1 MKNLKTNA
9 GASAKSVKLVY
20 MKKFAGRFAVAAVLV
35 LLGIGVLSC
44 RKDEPKPVSYDLTV
58 FVTDEASVPVQ
69 YARVS
74 VGTREDRTDAEG
86 KCSFA
91 GLPVR
96 GVVVKVTAD
105 NYQPASQTVT
115 FSEQS
120 QRVTV
125 RLTQRPPYLSVDQE
139 QIVTKAM
146 ESKATVHIESN
157 VDWRIESSS
166 PALSF
171 SPREGSGRQ
180 DVTVSWSFPLEQED
194 EDVALAEFTVVSS
207 VDPVTVPVRCL
218 LPIRVVK
225 TEGFSANLMKDREA
239 CSIARV
245 TFSRRIVPEEVW
257 AIGSE
262 RLEFRAVDEHTV
274 DVEIP
279 TAWSDL
285 GATYQID
292 RLKVKSA
299 NEDGVSFDGRVFVE
313 FFDAKVSIE
322 GSMRFWAFT
331 QDESRLWASMEFP
344 SRIYELDARSFEVLK
359 SFDLD
364 WLPGHCFLNPYNGRL
379 YVVDQTNQVLRVLDP
394 ASGKTVKTITLEAD
408 EFDHPQSPN
417 TIPYNISFADNGV
430 GVLIATSNDDTF
442 RWFFIDSRQDDLV
455 ERNPLEKE
463 FGLYNEYVFSKMY
476 LDRTRTKLIGV
487 PLTYLSHR
495 ASLVDCV
502 NKSAVSLEVDDR
514 FGAPSMDKVGGV
526 LLQSR
531 PHKEKDLMF
540 FCAPFSTV
548 VYDYVSDTYSVPFV
562 DAFGGTVCD
571 FCYGP
576 LFGGDVCTYSI
587 FEGGVTIFNHSKNVV
602 QFGTYLLVDHA
613 RFVDFFSFKEGD
625 RIVLF
630 GYGEGCT
637 TTFVTLDTSRFFQ

>member
-9 GASAKSVKLVY
+9 VTSAKSVKPAR
-20 MKKFAGRFAVAAVLV
+20 MKEFASHFAVVAVLA
-35 LLGIGVLSC
+35 LLGFGALSC
-44 RKDEPKPVSYDLTV
+44 RKDEPKPESYNLTV

-69 YARVS
+69 YAQVT
-74 VGTREDRTDAEG
+74 VGKREDRTDAEG

-91 GLPVR
+91 GLQER
-96 GVVVKVTAD
+96 GVVVKVSAD
-105 NYQPASQTVT
+105 NYQPVSQTVT

-120 QRVTV
+120 QSVTV
-125 RLTQRPPYLSVDQE
+125 RLTQKPPYLSVDQE
-139 QIVTKAM
+139 QIVTR
-146 ESKATVHIESN
+146 ETNSKTTVHIESN

-171 SPREGSGRQ
+171 SPREGNGRQ

-194 EDVALAEFTVVSS
+194 EDVALAEFSVVSS

-225 TEGFSANLMKDREA
+225 TEGISANLMKDREA
-239 CSIARV
+239 CSVARV

-257 AIGSE
+257 SVGSE

-274 DVEIP
+274 EVEIP
-279 TAWSDL
+279 TAWSFL

-292 RLKVKSA
+292 RLKVRSA

-313 FFDAKVSIE
+313 FFDAKASIE
-322 GSMRFWAFT
+322 GDMRFWSFT
-331 QDESRLWASMEFP
+331 QDESRIWASMEFP

-359 SFDLD
+359 SFELD
-364 WLPGHCFLNPYNGRL
+364 WLPGQCFLNPYNGRL

-394 ASGKTVKTITLEAD
+394 ASGKTVKTITLEPD

-430 GVLIATSNDDTF
+430 GVLIATSIDDTF

-455 ERNPLEKE
+455 ERNPVEKE
-463 FGLYNEYVFSKMY
+463 FGLDHEYVFSRMY
-476 LDRTRTKLIGV
+476 LDRTRTKLVGA
-487 PLTYLSHR
+487 PLTHLSQR
-495 ASLVDCV
+495 AIIVDCV
-502 NKSAVSLEVDDR
+502 NKSAVHFEVDKD
-514 FGAPSMDKVGGV
+514 FGAPSMDSAGGV
-526 LLQSR
+526 ILQAR

-548 VYDYVSDTYSVPFV
+548 VYDYVSGTYSLPFI
-562 DAFGGTVCD
+562 DAFGGSVCD

-576 LFGGDVCTYSI
+576 LFGGDVCTYCIS
-587 FEGGVTIFNHSKNVV
+587 EGGVTIFNHSKNIV